1 MWLIEELSARNPPPG
16 VVSELFEQLWNNWSG
31 SDRLRTMDTAKD
43 GLSDEVTAALDRI
56 WTGHNGVTADDLETA
71 TLDFKEDP
79 VHHRGGNPDA
89 KAVDLLIDAT
99 ICFANGDAGD
109 ARLVFGINDKKSGPA
124 AFTGTDRDAEELTRK
139 IFNAT
144 RPNLRVEPTV
154 VTVHGCR
161 IIAFRIPA
169 ALTVYTRTSGA
180 ATYRD
185 GDRCFPLE
193 GERRRALEYRRANPD
208 YTARA
213 SLVTADQLD
222 PDALAHAR
230 ELIARTRTTR
240 GDTAPPPRS
249 TTEILQLLDLLTASG
264 DLTVAAEILFHRRPG
279 DRPLARFLYRNSP
292 MGQPTVTELREP
304 LVLMS
309 GRLHDL
315 VRLHADTEISRV
327 DLGLGQEAPV
337 PTFPAQAVDEVIT
350 NALVHRDWGLTDA
363 VVVDQSALTL
373 TVTSPGGLPVGV
385 RVDRLLSTPSRP
397 RNPCLMNALR
407 VLGLV
412 EQSSRGF
419 DRMWLAMLSTGR
431 EVPTVEVDDFSVSV
445 SMYAGEPDAAFI
457 RVLAAMRSSFGDEI
471 SGDVGCVAVLRYLT
485 RHSVLSLSTA
495 AKILET
501 PEPQASQIMAFMVG
515 KNVVVAGDT
524 GRGEWVLSDRSR
536 DLVGASMD
544 IPPAVPTVQRWIEER
559 VATGDAVTNRDVVT
573 ATGADSREVTTI
585 LRYLQTSGV
594 LTKDP
599 EGPGRGPAVRWI
611 AV

>member
-1 MWLIEELSARNPPPG
+1 
-16 VVSELFEQLWNNWSG
+16 
-31 SDRLRTMDTAKD
+31 MDTVQ
-43 GLSDEVTAALDRI
+43 GSLPTQVTEALERI
-56 WTGHNGVTADDLETA
+56 WEGCDGVTADDLETA

-89 KAVDLLIDAT
+89 KAVELLIDAMV
-99 ICFANGDAGD
+99 CFANGDAGD
-109 ARLVFGINDKKSGPA
+109 AWLVFGIGDRRSGPE
-124 AFTGTDRDAEELTRK
+124 AFTGTDRDAMALTGK

-161 IIAFRIPA
+161 IIAFRVPA
-169 ALTVYTRTSGA
+169 GLTVYTRTSGA

-185 GDRCFPLE
+185 GDRCRPLE
-193 GERRRALEYRRANPD
+193 GEVRRHLEYRRANPD

-213 SLVTADQLD
+213 SSVGADQLD

-240 GDTAPPPRS
+240 GDTTPPPQ
-249 TTEILQLLDLLTASG
+249 TTGEILRLLDLLTASG
-264 DLTVAAEILFHRRPG
+264 GMTVAAEILFHRRPG

-304 LVLMS
+304 LVLMF

-315 VRLHADTEISRV
+315 VRLHADAEIARV

-350 NALVHRDWGLTDA
+350 NALVHRDWGLMDA

-373 TVTSPGGLPVGV
+373 TVTSPGGLPAGV

-431 EVPTVEVDDFSVSV
+431 EVPTVDVDDYSVSV
-445 SMYAGEPDAAFI
+445 SMYAGEPDADFI
-457 RVLAAMRSSFGDEI
+457 RVLAGVRSTFGDEI

-485 RHSVLSLSTA
+485 RHSVLSLSSS
-495 AKILET
+495 AKLLET
-501 PEPQASQIMAFMVG
+501 SESQASQIMTFMGG
-515 KNVVVAGDT
+515 KNVVIPGDT
-524 GRGEWVLSDRSR
+524 GRGDWVLSEQSR
-536 DLVGASMD
+536 DLLGASMD
-544 IPPAVPTVQRWIEER
+544 VPPAVPTVQRWIEER
-559 VATGDAVTNRDVVT
+559 VAAGNSVTNRDVVT
-573 ATGADSREVTTI
+573 ATGADPREVTTI

-599 EGPGRGPAVRWI
+599 TGPGRGPAVRWI